1 MNQDLI
7 FGSDWYDPEDL
18 DGSGEV
24 QGEDAREDGV
34 ADAPQLTSRTPE
46 ASNTRGE
53 DAGLGELHGNLI
65 LTNDNATP
73 DGQQLVDRRQEQF
86 PDTEWIRL
94 GEIDVRTPGA
104 DVDEADMPDVTPRA
118 FVEESCIRI
127 AYLQAVIAN
136 VYSHVS
142 ILRSTDILNGTL
154 NALLAEGVL
163 PAYPQPVRT
172 LESVKRHLSIDAD
185 QYITQYVICPL
196 CWKHY
201 TPKKVSELESRACL
215 VDDTL

>member
-24 QGEDAREDGV
+24 QGEDAREDEV

-46 ASNTRGE
+46 ASNTQGE

-142 ILRSTDILNGTL
+142 ILQSTDILNGTL